1 MACHA
6 THWTRWALVGI
17 ALREMRGCG
26 HFTLLDWTRLCHVC
40 GEGGLVALC
49 EPSVCSCAFQSV
61 NSARVVYKRAGG
73 GAILRTRRLVS
84 SGLSHALTTLF
95 GGVVRRAPSP
105 LRRLRTSNNYNMQ
118 LVGRRRTR
126 YAGVLGHL
134 CSETRTVLLLW
145 PRLQNSPDYKYIESC
160 SAASGGGSSGCR
172 HRPQAPP
179 AYMCMHMS
187 YQA

>member
-73 GAILRTRRLVS
+73 GAILRTRRLVPAPFS
-84 SGLSHALTTLF
+84 LSLLSRDRPSHAQHF
-95 GGVVRRAPSP
+95 WRVRRAPSP

-134 CSETRTVLLLW
+134 RRERLIR
-145 PRLQNSPDYKYIESC
+145 PRLQSTHCTARRLERNI
-160 SAASGGGSSGCR
+160 
-172 HRPQAPP
+172 
-179 AYMCMHMS
+179 
-187 YQA
+187 